1 MTRSFRD
8 LAARAQQTWTVDTR
22 SVYEAAAATFRSELD
37 ARAALGA
44 QLHAA
49 RAAHGLSQHAL
60 AERSGLQQAEI
71 SRIETGAGN
80 PTADTLLRLANSLDL
95 DVVLAPRLSREA

>member
-8 LAARAQQTWTVDTR
+8 LAARAQQAWTAETR
-22 SVYEAAAATFRSELD
+22 RVYDAAAETFRSELD

-44 QLHAA
+44 QLQAA
-49 RAAHGLSQHAL
+49 RTAHGLSQPAL

-71 SRIETGAGN
+71 SRIETGVGN
-80 PTADTLLRLANSLDL
+80 PTADTLLRLASSLDL
-95 DVVLAPRLSREA
+95 DVILTPRVRGEA

>member
-8 LAARAQQTWTVDTR
+8 LANRAQQTWTADTR
-22 SVYEAAAATFRSELD
+22 SVYEAAATTFRFELD

-44 QLHAA
+44 QVHAA
-49 RAAHGLSQHAL
+49 RAAHGLSQPAL

-71 SRIETGAGN
+71 SRIETGASN